1 MESKISIGQIFRY
14 SSQHSF
20 TDEEVDGYPS
30 WIGFTAGDGKGK
42 KLLMEA
48 GINTPAKAKTPDGE
62 RLCCIVISSNPEK
75 AGSVDTP
82 WQDQFEVDNGYIK
95 YFGDNK
101 RPGVAPETVRGN
113 SQLLDIFDLYTSTDL
128 TERMSATPLIFMRN
142 AKIAGKRKGYREF
155 MGFGLITAV
164 HRISQ
169 NQKAGGV
176 YTNYVFECAVLSM
189 SNESET
195 FDWRWIEDRRNPLLT
210 DKETLKFAPSS
221 WKQWI
226 KHGFNS
232 VDRLKRRVA
241 TQKVINTSEQ
251 KVAKGSAEYRVL
263 KETYDFYESKKTRF
277 ECLAALVAER
287 VLGGRK
293 AGYYPGWVTSPSND
307 KGADFIG
314 LLKIGGSQFGAA
326 NLIVLGQAK
335 CEKLDRPTGGNH
347 IARTVSRLK
356 RGWVGVYVTTS
367 YFSENV
373 QYEVIEDGYPIVLI
387 NGKRIALTLLELAN
401 EKGIGITEL
410 LKWIDDQYEDM
421 RSSRRPEELL
431 LD

>member
-1 MESKISIGQIFRY
+1 MKSKISIGQIFRY

-20 TDEEVDGYPS
+20 NDELIDGYPS
-30 WIGFTAGDGKGK
+30 WVGFTAGDGKGK
-42 KLLMEA
+42 KLLMEK
-48 GINTPAKAKTPDGE
+48 GINSPAKVKTSDGE

-75 AGSVDTP
+75 AGSADTP
-82 WQDQFEVDNGYIK
+82 WQDQFDVDNGYIK

-101 RPGVAPETVRGN
+101 HPGATPETVLGN
-113 SQLLDIFDLYTSTDL
+113 RELLNQFDLYTSPNL
-128 TERMSATPLIFMRN
+128 AKRMSATPLIFMRN
-142 AKIAGKRKGYREF
+142 IKMAGRRKGYKEF

-164 HRISQ
+164 QRISQ
-169 NQKAGGV
+169 NQKNGAV
-176 YTNYVFECAVLSM
+176 FTNYVFECAVLSM
-189 SNESET
+189 SDENET
-195 FDWRWIEDRRNPLLT
+195 FDWRWIDERRSPLLS
-210 DKETLKFAPSS
+210 DKETLKCAPSS

-226 KHGFNS
+226 KSGSNS

-241 TQKVINTSEQ
+241 TQKVIKTSEQ
-251 KVAKGSAEYRVL
+251 RVTEGSAEYRVL
-263 KETYDFYESKKTRF
+263 KETYDFYESRKTRF
-277 ECLAALVAER
+277 ECLAAIVAER
-287 VLGGRK
+287 VLGGRR

-314 LLKIGGSQFGAA
+314 LLKVGGSRFGAA

-335 CEKLDRPTGGNH
+335 CEKLDSPTGGNH

-373 QYEVIEDGYPIVLI
+373 QHEVIEDGYPIVLI

-401 EKGIGITEL
+401 EKGIGITKL
-410 LKWIDDQYEDM
+410 LQLIDDQYEDM

>member
-1 MESKISIGQIFRY
+1 MKSKISIGQIFRY

-20 TDEEVDGYPS
+20 SDELIDGYPS
-30 WIGFTAGDGKGK
+30 WVGFTAADEKGK
-42 KLLMEA
+42 KLLMEK
-48 GINTPAKAKTPDGE
+48 GINSPAKVKTQDGD

-75 AGSVDTP
+75 AGSADTP
-82 WQDQFEVDNGYIK
+82 WQDQFDIDNGYIK

-101 RPGVAPETVRGN
+101 NPGIAPETVLGN
-113 SQLLDIFDLYTSTDL
+113 RELLSQFDLYTSPEL
-128 TERMSATPLIFMRN
+128 AKRMSATPLIFMRN
-142 AKIAGKRKGYREF
+142 IKMAGRRKGYKEF

-164 HRISQ
+164 QRISQ
-169 NQKAGGV
+169 NQKNGAV
-176 YTNYVFECAVLSM
+176 FTNYVFECAVLSM
-189 SNESET
+189 SGENET
-195 FDWRWIEDRRNPLLT
+195 FDWRWIDDRRNPQLN
-210 DKETLKFAPSS
+210 DAETVKFAPAS

-226 KHGFNS
+226 QNGASS
-232 VDRLKRRVA
+232 VERLKRRVS
-241 TQKVINTSEQ
+241 THKVIKTSEQ
-251 KVAKGSAEYRVL
+251 RVYQGTSDYRIL
-263 KETYDFYESKKTRF
+263 KEVYDFYESRKTRF
-277 ECLAALVAER
+277 ECLAAIVTER
-287 VLGGRK
+287 VLGGST

-335 CEKLDRPTGGNH
+335 CEKMDSPTGGNH

-373 QYEVIEDGYPIVLI
+373 QHEVIEDGYPIVLI
-387 NGKRIALTLLELAN
+387 NGKRIVSTLLELAN
-401 EKGIGITEL
+401 EKGIGVTEL
-410 LKWIDDQYEDM
+410 LIWIDDQYEGM